1 MGEAHLIHITAL
13 GYGAISL
20 PSVVNGET
28 DAQRGEAASQG
39 DTHLEKKVS
48 TDPNEIH
55 PAKTIELKYNPV
67 FVKLVKNTNSREDL
81 LKLDL
86 KEKGLF
92 LTPPRVLMFCQVLEI
107 LF

>member
-1 MGEAHLIHITAL
+1 MLREVKQLHKVTHI
-13 GYGAISL
+13 SKR
-20 PSVVNGET
+20 N
-28 DAQRGEAASQG
+28 
-39 DTHLEKKVS
+39 KVS

-55 PAKTIELKYNPV
+55 PAKTIDLKYNPV